1 MREVLIFLRF
11 SFYHFILCF
20 LFYLVFFSFF
30 SSCTPQLKLFLLLLR
45 FHLHSP
51 YAVQF
56 LMVLSAS
63 QFDFSSTFP
72 LEFPLPHSRSP
83 LLPLH
88 SACFFCVLLM
98 PLAKTIWIFACCHT
112 HPNTVTNPHTHTHT
126 PGCCV
131 CLGSYLFFSFLFFF
145 QCFFSHFWIVHF
157 ICTEIIKDINVWRK
171 NENNLL
177 FFLLPLLFH
186 LKMPAHLPPPLR
198 SLPNRHLTFACVVW
212 SFSGSLA
219 YTWEPFSSLSLSH
232 CRPSIRLVIHEP
244 THDMLPSL
252 SPPFS

>member
-1 MREVLIFLRF
+1 MSFGGVLIFLRF

-20 LFYLVFFSFF
+20 LFYLVFFLIFLFF
-30 SSCTPQLKLFLLLLR
+30 YFSIFPALPPKVKLFPLLLR

-112 HPNTVTNPHTHTHT
+112 HPNTVTHPHTHTHT
-126 PGCCV
+126 PGCCM
-131 CLGSYLFFSFLFFF
+131 CLRSYLFFPFLFFF
-145 QCFFSHFWIVHF
+145 
-157 ICTEIIKDINVWRK
+157 
-171 NENNLL
+171 
-177 FFLLPLLFH
+177 
-186 LKMPAHLPPPLR
+186 
-198 SLPNRHLTFACVVW
+198 
-212 SFSGSLA
+212 SFSFHIFESCISFA
-219 YTWEPFSSLSLSH
+219 QK
-232 CRPSIRLVIHEP
+232 
-244 THDMLPSL
+244 
-252 SPPFS
+252 

>member
-1 MREVLIFLRF
+1 MYNNFLRAF
-11 SFYHFILCF
+11 WGSFNFFCDFLFITLFFVFFFILF
-20 LFYLVFFSFF
+20 FFSFF

-56 LMVLSAS
+56 LMVLLAS
-63 QFDFSSTFP
+63 QFDFNSTFP

-112 HPNTVTNPHTHTHT
+112 HPNTVTHPHTHTHT

-131 CLGSYLFFSFLFFF
+131 CLRSYLFFSFLFFF
-145 QCFFSHFWIVHF
+145 QFFFSHFWIVHF
-157 ICTEIIKDINVWRK
+157 ICTEIIRDINVWRK

-177 FFLLPLLFH
+177 FFCSRYFF
-186 LKMPAHLPPPLR
+186 
-198 SLPNRHLTFACVVW
+198 T
-212 SFSGSLA
+212 
-219 YTWEPFSSLSLSH
+219 
-232 CRPSIRLVIHEP
+232 
-244 THDMLPSL
+244 
-252 SPPFS
+252 